1 MGKLGFKVTSKA
13 NLKVV
18 NFLDVTLDLGNDRF
32 FPYLKPGD
40 RPKYVNAKSN
50 LPPTILK
57 NIPLAVNKRLSCI
70 SSDKEVFD
78 NAAPLYQEELDR
90 AGYSHK
96 LEYQEE
102 PPKGKR
108 KRHKKDN
115 LV

>member
-1 MGKLGFKVTSKA
+1 M
-13 NLKVV
+13 
-18 NFLDVTLDLGNDRF
+18 
-32 FPYLKPGD
+32 KPGD

-50 LPPTILK
+50 HPPTILK

-108 KRHKKDN
+108 KRHKKIIWFN
-115 LV
+115 PPFSVNR